1 MSGSPP
7 FVHLHLHSEYS
18 LLDGA
23 IRFEKLAPYLREN
36 GMNTVAVTDH
46 GSLYGAVHFSD
57 VMAEHGVHPIVGM
70 EAYVAS
76 GSRLEKSD
84 DSREGTRHLTLL
96 AADEEGYR
104 NLCRLSSI
112 GWTEGFYRRPRI
124 DRETLAR
131 HSRGLVIGS
140 ACLQGEIAY
149 HISRGRKD
157 LALEAVRFYQDLVG
171 RERFFIELMDHGL
184 PEEKAIL
191 PGLAELARETGAL
204 PVATNDA
211 HYLVRDHAG
220 IHDILLC
227 LQTKKTLSDPGRMK
241 LATEEFYVKTPE
253 EMARLFSWIPE
264 AVTNTVE
271 VARQCTFSLGRGG
284 FLLPDFPLPPGEESL
299 DLHLRS
305 LAEAGLSRKLGRE
318 PDETERRRLTYEL
331 DVICDMGFPGYFLIV
346 SELTEWARSRGIP
359 LGPGRGSAAGS
370 LVSWAIGITEVNP
383 LKYGLSF
390 ERFLNPAR
398 KQMPDIDMD
407 VCYERRGEVIAHIVE
422 KYGQDRVCQIIS
434 FNRMKNRA
442 AIRDVSRVMG
452 MPFETGDRLSKL
464 LATAPDQDAPLDVLA
479 KQIPELAREAEEDPE
494 VARLIRYCGE
504 ISGVARHSGVHAA
517 GVVITPGPLMDYVPL
532 CFSREKGLTT
542 QFEMKSAEKIGL
554 MKLDVLGLRTVTVLR
569 HAEEMVR
576 RRQPSFSVEG
586 IPLDDPATLDLLN
599 RVETIGVFQLESPG
613 MRDALRKIGVD
624 RFDDVTAAV
633 AIFRPGSMHMIDLYG
648 ENKRRAAEG
657 KPAKDMI
664 PELQDVLGETHGVI
678 VYQEQVMEIA
688 HSFAGMSMAEAD
700 SLRRA
705 ISKKNAR
712 EMESFGAAFISGA
725 RSRGVSE
732 RKARE
737 IFDHIRHFGEYG
749 FNKSH
754 SVCYAIIAYWTA
766 YLKAHFP
773 GEFMAATMTSE
784 MGSTER
790 LAALVAEA
798 GRMGLTVLPP
808 SVNDSLVTFDVDRE
822 GRIVYA
828 LKAVK
833 NVGESPA
840 LEIVAARNRGG
851 AFTGIQDLA
860 CRVESGLN
868 KKVLESLIIAGAL
881 DSLPGKRSAMLAS
894 VDRVLAYATAFRKH
908 REAGQMTLFGAESMA
923 EPEAPPLQEMEE
935 IPREEMLRG
944 EKELLGFYLTGHP
957 LDEYR
962 EEVRAYATHSP
973 GAVAGYKG
981 ARPVSVAALVDQ
993 LRFRDGKRGRIAFL
1007 TLSGVSDSCEATVW
1021 PESLE
1026 KCAAVLGSGK
1036 PLLFTGRVQNGRG
1049 EPRFCVEKA
1058 EPLEEIRKRSGLRL
1072 RFTVTGEGLP
1082 PELFTGLVALLGK
1095 HPGNAPVFV
1104 EMECE
1109 GTGRR
1114 YVGESRSIRV
1124 ATGGRLLEELRRHL
1138 GDRASVSLYNG
1149 GGVY

>member
-23 IRFEKLAPYLREN
+23 IRFERLGPYLLEN
-36 GMNTVAVTDH
+36 GMDTVAVTDH

-57 VMAEHGVHPIVGM
+57 VMADHGVRPIVGM
-70 EAYVAS
+70 EAYIAT
-76 GSRLEKSD
+76 GSRLDRTD
-84 DSREGTRHLTLL
+84 DSGEGTRHLTLL

-104 NLCRLSSI
+104 NLCRLSSL

-124 DRETLAR
+124 DREILAR

-140 ACLQGEIAY
+140 ACLQGEIS
-149 HISRGRKD
+149 HHLSRGRKD
-157 LALEAVRFYQDLVG
+157 LAAEAIGFYQDLVG
-171 RERFFIELMDHGL
+171 RDRFFIELMDHGL
-184 PEEKAIL
+184 PEEKRLL

-211 HYLVRDHAG
+211 HYLARDHAG

-241 LATEEFYVKTPE
+241 FATDEFYVKTPE

-264 AVTNTVE
+264 AVTNTVA
-271 VARQCTFSLGRGG
+271 VAEQCTFSLGKGG
-284 FLLPDFPLPPGEESL
+284 FLLPDFPLPSGEENL
-299 DLHLRS
+299 GTHLRN
-305 LAEAGLSRKLGRE
+305 LAESGLSERLGRE
-318 PDETERRRLTYEL
+318 PDETESRRLGYEL

-346 SELTEWARSRGIP
+346 SELAGWARSRGIP

-383 LKYGLSF
+383 LEYGLSF

-464 LATAPDQDAPLDVLA
+464 LAAAPDQDAPLDILV
-479 KQIPELAREAEEDPE
+479 KQVPELAREIEEDPE
-494 VARLIRYCGE
+494 VARLIRYCEE

-542 QFEMKSAEKIGL
+542 QYEMKSAEKIGL

-576 RRQPSFSVEG
+576 RRHPSFSVEKV
-586 IPLDDPATLDLLN
+586 PLDDPATLDLLN
-599 RVETIGVFQLESPG
+599 RVETTGVFQLESPG

-633 AIFRPGSMHMIDLYG
+633 AIFRPGSMHMIDYYG
-648 ENKRRAAEG
+648 ENKKRAFEG
-657 KPAKDMI
+657 KPVRDMI
-664 PELQDVLGETHGVI
+664 PELQEILGETHGVI
-678 VYQEQVMEIA
+678 VYQEQVMDIA
-688 HSFAGMSMAEAD
+688 HRFAGMSMAEAD

-712 EMESFGAAFISGA
+712 EMESFGEAFISGA
-725 RSRGVSE
+725 RSRGIPE

-737 IFDHIRHFGEYG
+737 IFDHIRRFGEYG

-790 LAALVAEA
+790 LAALIAESS
-798 GRMGLTVLPP
+798 RMGLTVLPP

-833 NVGESPA
+833 NVGENPA
-840 LEIVAARNRGG
+840 LEIVAARDQGG

-860 CRVESGLN
+860 CRVENGLN
-868 KKVLESLIIAGAL
+868 RKVLESLIIAGAL
-881 DSLPGKRSAMLAS
+881 DSLPGRRSAMLAS
-894 VDRVLAYATAFRKH
+894 MDRVLTYAAAFRKH
-908 REAGQMTLFGAESMA
+908 REAGQMTLFGSEPVM
-923 EPEAPPLQEMEE
+923 EPEAPPLPEMEE
-935 IPREEMLRG
+935 MPREEMLRG

-962 EEVRAYATHSP
+962 EEALSYATHTP
-973 GAVAGYKG
+973 GTVTGYKG
-981 ARPVSVAALVDQ
+981 AQSVSVAAIVEQ
-993 LRFRDGKRGRIAFL
+993 LRFRDSQRGRIAFL

-1021 PESLE
+1021 AENLE
-1026 KCAAVLGSGK
+1026 RCAGVLGTGK
-1036 PLLFTGRVQNGRG
+1036 PLLITGKVQNGRG
-1049 EPRFCVEKA
+1049 DPRFCVEKA
-1058 EPLEEIRKRSGLRL
+1058 VPLEELRKNSGLRL
-1072 RFTVTGEGLP
+1072 RLRVTGEGVP
-1082 PELFTGLVALLGK
+1082 SDLFTGLVTLLRK
-1095 HPGNAPVFV
+1095 HPGTAPVFV

-1114 YVGESRSIRV
+1114 YVSESRSIKV
-1124 ATGGRLLEELRRHL
+1124 SPGRELLDELRRHL

-1149 GGVY
+1149 GGLR